1 MYEFRVYTLRDGSEK
16 VIKTL
21 KHESFA
27 NEIQRAGIKQ
37 TEIAQTQLVD
47 KPR

>member
-1 MYEFRVYTLRDGSEK
+1 MYEFRVFTLRDGSDK
-16 VIKTL
+16 VIKKL

-27 NEIQRAGIKQ
+27 DEIQRAGIKQ

-47 KPR
+47 RPR

>member
-21 KHESFA
+21 KHELFA
-27 NEIQRAGIKQ
+27 DEIQRAGIKQ